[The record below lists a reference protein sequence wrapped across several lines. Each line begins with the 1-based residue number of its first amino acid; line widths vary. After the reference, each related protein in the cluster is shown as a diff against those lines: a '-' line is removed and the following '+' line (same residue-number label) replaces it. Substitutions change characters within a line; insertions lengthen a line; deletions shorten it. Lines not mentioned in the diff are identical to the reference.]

1 MNGSQLNQ
9 IMNIAQGQAQ
19 NKKLPVKTFYQLP
32 DSLKAIRFDEE
43 DSIVIAMYNLS
54 LILSSLEIHRNDRVH
69 RTTLSDKL
77 NKHLKRVLQL
87 DDPAGTLTMKL
98 LMEHHKSLPNS
109 KTTNELIEKLFEHSL
124 PQSYC
129 SLELEGVL
137 SSIKKSTLPNKDKL
151 MRIYIDHAKREYN
164 KKNLSRYD
172 LDSLS
177 RAWEKNVQYFLSR
190 DDLRW
195 LKTCYEY
202 PQSPVY
208 HLKGGLIIAE
218 RQLNNSPN
226 QLYKDMFYF
235 TLISG
240 IALFSTDFDKQANKE
255 ATALPASSEKDI
267 KQYFIAGLYC
277 LYLLSLPLRMVGS
290 LMSACGMFKSQQ
302 PTPLVFPDW
311 ASRKLE
317 RLEGNKSAEG
327 PRAP

>member
-19 NKKLPVKTFYQLP
+19 KKELPVKTFYQLP
-32 DSLKAIRFDEE
+32 DSLKAIQFNEE
-43 DSIVIAMYNLS
+43 DSLVIAMYNLG

-87 DDPAGTLTMKL
+87 DDPAGALTMKL
-98 LMEHHKSLPNS
+98 LIEHHKSLPNS
-109 KTTNELIEKLFEHSL
+109 KTTNELIEKLFERSL

-129 SLELEGVL
+129 SLELAGVL
-137 SSIKKSTLPNKDKL
+137 SGIKKSTLPNKDKL

-177 RAWEKNVQYFLSR
+177 HVWEKNVQYFLSR

-208 HLKGGLIIAE
+208 QLTGGLIIAE
-218 RQLNNSPN
+218 RQLNKSPN

-240 IALFSTDFDKQANKE
+240 IALFSTDFDKPANRE
-255 ATALPASSEKDI
+255 VTALPASSEKDI
-267 KQYFIAGLYC
+267 RQYFIAGLYC
-277 LYLLSLPLRMVGS
+277 LYLLSLPLRMVSS

-302 PTPLVFPDW
+302 PTPLVFPGW

-317 RLEGNKSAEG
+317 RLEENKSAEG
-327 PRAP
+327 PGAP